1 MGQGLHAVGLI
12 MFIMAYLV
20 DRYLMFHNRGRV
32 LSPDNKALDY
42 RTNQEPFNYRQEFY
56 KRAEVRTISCSS
68 LVSFACGRRSLL
80 LLGCL
85 AVLPLAADASS
96 AGCGFRSARARTT
109 GGPGTSDRRRRR
121 ARERR
126 SGNSRYY
133 RSRSGSTTAPTSGEE
148 GLVFKRAFVFESLSI
163 QSAPQT
169 CMLNRAQ
176 HQSSSLKT

>member
-1 MGQGLHAVGLI
+1 MLGQGLHAVGLI

-68 LVSFACGRRSLL
+68 LVSFACGRPTLL

-85 AVLPLAADASS
+85 VVLPLAADASS

-109 GGPGTSDRRRRR
+109 GGPGTSGRRRR
-121 ARERR
+121 ARARR
-126 SGNSRYY
+126 SGNSRCCL
-133 RSRSGSTTAPTSGEE
+133 SRSGSTTAPTSVE
-148 GLVFKRAFVFESLSI
+148 GACHQESLCLVNSL
-163 QSAPQT
+163 SAT
-169 CMLNRAQ
+169 DLRVESGTAQ
-176 HQSSSLKT
+176 V

>member
-1 MGQGLHAVGLI
+1 MLGQGLHAVGLI

-56 KRAEVRTISCSS
+56 KRAEVRIASCY
-68 LVSFACGRRSLL
+68 VAVTLL

-85 AVLPLAADASS
+85 VVLPLAADASS

-109 GGPGTSDRRRRR
+109 GGQGTSGRRRGR
-121 ARERR
+121 ARARR

-148 GLVFKRAFVFESLSI
+148 GACLQESLC
-163 QSAPQT
+163 QFTRRHRPA
-169 CMLNRAQ
+169 C
-176 HQSSSLKT
+176 